1 MYHARKKKKEYRG
14 GGMVPDMLMKMMQGG
29 MLKTQEMPGGGM
41 MPKYPGGGMMPRKR
55 GMMYAEEGNIIER
68 RRRDK
73 ELEAGRQRVPEGLDR
88 GGVYFDPEAGSFYR
102 VGASADGLVGVPMTG
117 MGSGEAGKLLSMI
130 ADQAELLGGSQI
142 GKNVFGFVTK
152 GDTDQERGADDAL
165 LQLISAGNIEGDPQ
179 FANVAGDQTLR
190 QNPYAYASM
199 VAENPDVR
207 DRRGVTSQG
216 FKSSIKRILGEAL
229 RANDVEKVNQIMG
242 TILNPEFADVI
253 PGLSPVAYEGT
264 GFMPYNITS
273 GDRRFSTVE
282 NLRVE
287 PQDEDQRRSP
297 GSLPR

>member
-73 ELEAGRQRVPEGLDR
+73 ALEAGRQRVPEGLDR

-117 MGSGEAGKLLSMI
+117 MTSGDAGKLLNLI
-130 ADQAELLGGSQI
+130 AEQADQRGGRQI

-152 GDTDQERGADDAL
+152 GDTDQVRGADDPL
-165 LQLISAGNIEGDPQ
+165 LQLISEG
-179 FANVAGDQTLR
+179 GDQPLR
-190 QNPYAYASM
+190 QNPYGYASM

-216 FKSSIKRILGEAL
+216 FKSSIKRILGEAM

-242 TILNPEFADVI
+242 TIMNPEFADLI
-253 PGLSPVAYEGT
+253 PGLSPMAYEGT